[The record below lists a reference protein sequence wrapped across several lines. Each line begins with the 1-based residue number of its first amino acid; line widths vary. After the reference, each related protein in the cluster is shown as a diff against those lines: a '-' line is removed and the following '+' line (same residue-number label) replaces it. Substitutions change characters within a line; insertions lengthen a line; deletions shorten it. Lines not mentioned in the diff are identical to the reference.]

1 MLVQDI
7 YNFIDELAPFS
18 YAMSFDNS
26 GLLLGDRQNP
36 VKKILVTLDCTF
48 PAVEKAIEE
57 GADLIV
63 AHHPVIF
70 DPIKNVL
77 AGSVVH
83 KALTAGISVICA
95 HTNLDLARGGVND
108 CLAKALGLGCLEG
121 LSPIPCRRGGE
132 EVTEY
137 LGRISFLKEA
147 MTPDDFAAYVK
158 EKLSAS
164 VRYAAGSRPVQRV
177 AVCGGSGADCLE
189 DAIAAGADALV
200 TSEVKHHIFLQAQQ
214 AGITLV
220 DAGHF
225 HTEDVVIEPLAERL
239 RWQFP
244 EIPVI
249 PYHLD
254 AVKAL

>member
-1 MLVQDI
+1 MITVREVENRLFDWAPK
-7 YNFIDELAPFS
+7 ELAES
-18 YAMSFDNS
+18 WDNV
-26 GLLLGDRQNP
+26 GHLVGEPDAE
-36 VKKILVTLDCTF
+36 VKKVLVSLDITE
-48 PAVEKAIEE
+48 AVVQEAIAI

-77 AGSVVH
+77 AGSAVH

-164 VRYAAGSRPVQRV
+164 VRYTAGSRPVQRV

-249 PYHLD
+249 TYHLD
-254 AVKAL
+254 AV